1 MIQEVHNAATE
12 IGEAIF
18 EICIKYP
25 PNIALGA
32 LNWAHSA
39 MTNHLVADTDAAIEN
54 AARQQAKALYNN
66 IIHCHNT
73 HKDKGEFDAD

>member
-1 MIQEVHNAATE
+1 MTKILKAKAKKMKLKSIEIHKIENVPDHIIQDVHNCATE

-18 EICIKYP
+18 DICIKYP

-39 MTNHLVADTDAAIEN
+39 MTNHLV
-54 AARQQAKALYNN
+54 
-66 IIHCHNT
+66 
-73 HKDKGEFDAD
+73 